1 VGESATSSFARLF
14 AQALWAPRDLASAIE
29 EGRARWSL
37 PALTIIGALMLMD
50 FLALPLFLRAVPQ
63 MAPVGLSPDMLLQL
77 ERTARIM
84 RPIQILLSPL
94 ALLLKWAFTA
104 ALLFGMGLLVL
115 GPATRAEGESAR
127 LAPVKKF
134 FALVVYANI
143 ILLLEEIFRNLLLWL
158 RYLLTGAIVL
168 RPAIGLD
175 AFVCPSEAALAV
187 LVEQANVFEAW
198 YVVILIGGVAALCRC
213 SRSVAM
219 AVVLPVWG
227 FGVLVRVGL
236 ALVREVLTRQLGG

>member
-1 VGESATSSFARLF
+1 MGESATLSSMRLF
-14 AQALWAPRDLASAIE
+14 AQALWAPRDLTSAIE
-29 EGRARWSL
+29 DGRASWHL

-63 MAPVGLSPDMLLQL
+63 MAPVGLSPDMLLHL
-77 ERTARIM
+77 ERTARSM

-94 ALLLKWAFTA
+94 ALLLKWGITA

-115 GPATRAEGESAR
+115 GPAARAEGESAR
-127 LAPVKKF
+127 PAPVKRF
-134 FALVVYANI
+134 FALVVYANLI
-143 ILLLEEIFRNLLLWL
+143 PLLEETSRNLLLWL

-175 AFVCPSEAALAV
+175 IFVRPSEAALAA
-187 LVEQANVFEAW
+187 LVEQANVFEVW
-198 YVVILIGGVAALCRC
+198 YVVILIGGVSALCRC
-213 SRSVAM
+213 SRSAAM

>member
-1 VGESATSSFARLF
+1 MSEPAAWSSLRLF

-29 EGRARWSL
+29 DERASWRL
-37 PALTIIGALMLMD
+37 PALAIIGALMVMD

-63 MAPVGLSPDMLLQL
+63 MAPVGLSPDMLMQL

-115 GPATRAEGESAR
+115 RPAARAEGEGAR
-127 LAPVKKF
+127 LAPVKRF
-134 FALVVYANI
+134 FVLVVYANLA
-143 ILLLEEIFRNLLLWL
+143 LLLEEVLRNLLLWL

-175 AFVCPSEAALAV
+175 TFVRPSDPALAALA
-187 LVEQANVFEAW
+187 EQVNVFEAW
-198 YVVILIGGVAALCRC
+198 YVVILIGGVGALCQC
-213 SRSVAM
+213 SRSAAM